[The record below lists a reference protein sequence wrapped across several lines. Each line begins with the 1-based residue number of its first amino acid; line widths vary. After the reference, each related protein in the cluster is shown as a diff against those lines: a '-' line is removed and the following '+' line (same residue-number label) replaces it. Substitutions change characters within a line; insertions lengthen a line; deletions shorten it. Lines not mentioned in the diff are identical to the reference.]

1 MRWKWV
7 VAIGL
12 LMIVILIATVYVYLN
27 TYDYNKLKPVVARMV
42 EDVTGRKLSLGG
54 ELKLEIGF
62 VPTLVVTNIAL
73 ANVSWGS
80 QPQMIEIERLQAQ
93 VRLLPLLFRD
103 VQVNHLSLAGVKV
116 LLETGPSS
124 QNNWAFLAKNG
135 SAASSGAFKPTA
147 IALDQLSIENLHL
160 TFRRYKTD
168 SKTQFTLASL
178 AMTRQGTEDALMLKF
193 RADYNGQ
200 PVVLSGKTGRIRE
213 LFAHERFP
221 LQLSGKFSNA
231 AVKIDGAIE
240 DVLNLNGIDLR
251 THASGT
257 NLEDLRLGLGIK
269 LPKTNAFEVTGQLVG
284 SWESLAFKDVSGNL
298 SASGVHMAISGMI
311 GDLMAI
317 SGVDL
322 ELTASG
328 KDLAEIGPII
338 GEKLPETDDFK
349 VQGRLTGSAKVL
361 SLSEAKGSARRD
373 GLNLALEGGIKNLLN
388 FNGVDLVAKGSG
400 KDLSKVGAI
409 IGEKLPATDEFAVE
423 GRLTGSAKNLSLK
436 EVQGSAKQGSL
447 SVALSGEVKDLIA
460 FSGLDLQLKG
470 SGKNLA
476 EIGSIVGEKL
486 PATDEFAVE
495 GRLMG
500 SAKNLSLQK
509 AHGQARKGNLNLV
522 VNGQIKNLP
531 AFSGVDLKVKG
542 WGRNLAEFV
551 KIFDTE
557 LPATDEFSVQ
567 VRLTGSGKTLSLH
580 EAQGRARRGSLNL
593 MVSGRIEDLLTFRG
607 IGCTLKAS
615 GKELGEIGPL
625 FGTELPELGPFDVSG
640 NLSGSAKALSL
651 NEFSAT
657 VDKSDFKGLAKVEF
671 LKRPKISVRL
681 GSSVIDFTPL
691 VKSLEKDGQKAANKV
706 EQKRPLF
713 SDKPLPLDALKKVD
727 VDILLKARNIRAR
740 EAHLEFGQLS
750 LKLED
755 GEFNIDTLEATYKG
769 AKISGNFQ
777 IISSSPSRVA
787 TRFLVQSLDL
797 GGLLRE
803 TGVNDQVRATVDM
816 AAHLNGRGDS
826 VHSLVAHLDGSIGAV
841 MGEGYLTKYLDL
853 LSMNLTQKV
862 IDFWG
867 RHEKANQIK
876 CAVVQ
881 FDIKEGLA
889 TSRAFVFNTEIGT
902 LTGEG
907 EINLGTEQ
915 INFLLVPKPVYPS
928 LGLSTQLRVEGTI
941 TDAKVRPDKLALLKK
956 GARALSSL
964 AIGPLGLLAPFVNLG
979 AHKKHPCEIQ
989 SIGQLGLQSPAPK

>member
-373 GLNLALEGGIKNLLN
+373 GLNLALEGGRSERLL
-388 FNGVDLVAKGSG
+388 
-400 KDLSKVGAI
+400 
-409 IGEKLPATDEFAVE
+409 
-423 GRLTGSAKNLSLK
+423 AKNCRRRMS
-436 EVQGSAKQGSL
+436 
-447 SVALSGEVKDLIA
+447 
-460 FSGLDLQLKG
+460 LQLKG
-470 SGKNLA
+470 
-476 EIGSIVGEKL
+476 V
-486 PATDEFAVE
+486 
-495 GRLMG
+495 
-500 SAKNLSLQK
+500 
-509 AHGQARKGNLNLV
+509 
-522 VNGQIKNLP
+522 
-531 AFSGVDLKVKG
+531 
-542 WGRNLAEFV
+542 
-551 KIFDTE
+551 
-557 LPATDEFSVQ
+557 
-567 VRLTGSGKTLSLH
+567 
-580 EAQGRARRGSLNL
+580 
-593 MVSGRIEDLLTFRG
+593 
-607 IGCTLKAS
+607 
-615 GKELGEIGPL
+615 
-625 FGTELPELGPFDVSG
+625 
-640 NLSGSAKALSL
+640 
-651 NEFSAT
+651 
-657 VDKSDFKGLAKVEF
+657 
-671 LKRPKISVRL
+671 
-681 GSSVIDFTPL
+681 
-691 VKSLEKDGQKAANKV
+691 
-706 EQKRPLF
+706 
-713 SDKPLPLDALKKVD
+713 
-727 VDILLKARNIRAR
+727 
-740 EAHLEFGQLS
+740 
-750 LKLED
+750 
-755 GEFNIDTLEATYKG
+755 
-769 AKISGNFQ
+769 
-777 IISSSPSRVA
+777 
-787 TRFLVQSLDL
+787 
-797 GGLLRE
+797 
-803 TGVNDQVRATVDM
+803 
-816 AAHLNGRGDS
+816 
-826 VHSLVAHLDGSIGAV
+826 
-841 MGEGYLTKYLDL
+841 
-853 LSMNLTQKV
+853 
-862 IDFWG
+862 
-867 RHEKANQIK
+867 
-876 CAVVQ
+876 
-881 FDIKEGLA
+881 
-889 TSRAFVFNTEIGT
+889 
-902 LTGEG
+902 
-907 EINLGTEQ
+907 
-915 INFLLVPKPVYPS
+915 
-928 LGLSTQLRVEGTI
+928 
-941 TDAKVRPDKLALLKK
+941 
-956 GARALSSL
+956 
-964 AIGPLGLLAPFVNLG
+964 
-979 AHKKHPCEIQ
+979 
-989 SIGQLGLQSPAPK
+989 